1 MLIVKKGSSQNI
13 SLYLQKYKTNKIF
26 VVCGKNSFKTKMVQ
40 KSIKNLKKAYDIF
53 LFNGFSSNPKY
64 EDALRG
70 THLFK
75 KSKAEIILAI
85 GGGSAIDT
93 AKLINAFQCYDSGF
107 KKIVNG
113 KIKANKNLKPLIAI
127 PTTTGSGSEA
137 THFAVVYLNNKKF
150 SVSSKNLLPKIS
162 IIDSNLGISLP
173 KYTIASS
180 GFDALAQSI
189 ESYWSISSTK
199 KSRKYS
205 EKAIKIILKNL
216 KKATLNK
223 SENAIKNMMIAANLS
238 GKAINITKTTAPHA
252 LSYKITHLTGFAHGH
267 AVALILGKFFKIN
280 QLSKNIKI
288 NLKRSIFLKR
298 LKNLYSILGVKDYLF
313 AEKKWY
319 SLMRICKLE
328 TNLNKNLNKSKINL
342 IISSINE
349 ERLANHPVE
358 VSNNELEKLFI

>member
-13 SLYLQKYKTNKIF
+13 SCYLQKYKTNKIF
-26 VVCGKNSFKTKMVQ
+26 VVCGKNSSKTKVIK

-53 LFNGFSSNPKY
+53 LFSGFSSNPKY
-64 EDALRG
+64 EDALKG
-70 THLFK
+70 TLLFK
-75 KSKAEIILAI
+75 KSKAKIIIAI
-85 GGGSAIDT
+85 GGGSAIDI

-113 KIKANKNLKPLIAI
+113 KIKANKNIKPLIAI

-150 SVSSKNLLPKIS
+150 SVSSKNLLPKIC
-162 IIDSNLGISLP
+162 IIDPNLVISLS

-180 GFDALAQSI
+180 GFDALSQSI

-199 KSRKYS
+199 KSRIYS

-216 KKATLNK
+216 KKATLTK
-223 SENAIKNMMIAANLS
+223 SENALKNMMIAANLS
-238 GKAINITKTTAPHA
+238 GRAINITKTTAPHA
-252 LSYKITHLTGFAHGH
+252 LSYKITSLTGFAHGH
-267 AVALILGKFFKIN
+267 AVALMLGKFFKIN

-288 NLKRSIFLKR
+288 SVKRRIFLRR
-298 LKNLYSILGVKDYLF
+298 LNNLYSILGVKNYLS

-319 SLMRICKLE
+319 SLMRTCKLE
-328 TNLNKNLNKSKINL
+328 TNLNKSLNNSKINL
-342 IISSINE
+342 IIKSINV

-358 VSNNELEKLFI
+358 VSKNELKKLFI